1 MGAGRQPVV
10 SLLPPENIK
19 LRFFVPEAV
28 VGGLRIGQ
36 KVSAACDGCGTPVSA
51 TVSYVSP
58 KSEFTPPILYS
69 KDARAKLVFMVE
81 AKPGL
86 ADAPRLKPG
95 QPVDVML

>member
-1 MGAGRQPVV
+1 M

-36 KVSAACDGCGTPVSA
+36 KVSATCDGCGTPIAA
-51 TVSYVSP
+51 TVSYVSAR
-58 KSEFTPPILYS
+58 SEFTPPILYS
-69 KDARAKLVFMVE
+69 REARAKLVFMVE
-81 AKPGL
+81 ARPGL

-95 QPVDVML
+95 QPVDITL